1 MLYTHGGKS
10 RTFQWRF
17 ANDLLTIEN
26 EFGRTHEYQLVEIYN
41 ILQWLQCEFHN
52 EWFPLANNVEKLGN
66 GTEKKGLGIA
76 IYRQKPGDVTHAQ
89 GSSYLGMVLESAQLF
104 EWNGVGDTESGPKS
118 DILGQASAGI
128 RADHCLEFPA

>member
-17 ANDLLTIEN
+17 VNDLLTIEN
-26 EFGRTHEYQLVEIYN
+26 EFGRIHEYQLAEIYN

-66 GTEKKGLGIA
+66 GTEKKGLGAA

-89 GSSYLGMVLESAQLF
+89 GSSYLGVVLEWAQLL
-104 EWNGVGDTESGPKS
+104 EWNGAKKGIQWRIIRPINTIDNVRST
-118 DILGQASAGI
+118 LNNNSA
-128 RADHCLEFPA
+128 

>member
-1 MLYTHGGKS
+1 MLYTHGGKT

-26 EFGRTHEYQLVEIYN
+26 ELGRIHEYQLAEIYN

-52 EWFPLANNVEKLGN
+52 DWFPLANNVEKLGN
-66 GTEKKGLGIA
+66 GTEKKGLGVA

-89 GSSYLGMVLESAQLF
+89 GSSYLGVVLESAQLL
-104 EWNGVGDTESGPKS
+104 EWNGAKK
-118 DILGQASAGI
+118 GI
-128 RADHCLEFPA
+128 QWRIIRQINTIDNVRSTLNNNAA